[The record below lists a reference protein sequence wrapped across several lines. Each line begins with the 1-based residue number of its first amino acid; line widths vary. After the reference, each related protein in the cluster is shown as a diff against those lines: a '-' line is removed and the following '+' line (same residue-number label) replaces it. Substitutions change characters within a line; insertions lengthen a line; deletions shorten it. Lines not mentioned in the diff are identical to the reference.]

1 MRLDK
6 FLKVS
11 RIIKRRSV
19 AKEIADQGR
28 ITVNGRAAKSSSN
41 VALGDQLIIKF
52 GNKTETIKINKII
65 ETTKKMK
72 LNRCMRFWTKAIKRT
87 FVRELTKFN
96 KHVTN
101 PFKQY

>member
-28 ITVNGRAAKSSSN
+28 ILVTDRPAKSSTK
-41 VALGDQLIIKF
+41 VASGDTLTIKF
-52 GNKTETIKINKII
+52 GNKTEVVKINQIV
-65 ETTKKMK
+65 ETTKKSEAEDMYEIIDEK
-72 LNRCMRFWTKAIKRT
+72 YAENFD
-87 FVRELTKFN
+87 
-96 KHVTN
+96 
-101 PFKQY
+101 

>member
-28 ITVNGRAAKSSSN
+28 ILVNDLPAKSSTK
-41 VALGDQLIIKF
+41 VKIGDTLTIKF
-52 GNKTETIKINKII
+52 GNKTETVKINRIV
-65 ETTKKMK
+65 ETTKKSEAEDMY
-72 LNRCMRFWTKAIKRT
+72 
-87 FVRELTKFN
+87 ELLDETYAENFN
-96 KHVTN
+96 
-101 PFKQY
+101 

>member
-28 ITVNGRAAKSSSN
+28 SLINNRPAKSSSQV
-41 VALGDQLIIKF
+41 VAGDTLTIKF
-52 GNKTETIKINKII
+52 GNKTETVKVNQIV
-65 ETTKKMK
+65 ETTKKSEAENMYK
-72 LNRCMRFWTKAIKRT
+72 IIDETYAENFD
-87 FVRELTKFN
+87 
-96 KHVTN
+96 
-101 PFKQY
+101 